1 MKLSDQRWLVC
12 TAPPAAPQEDATLV
26 ERYFLKISDLNNATA
41 SVPLSPDSRR
51 NGAGDISRFLVT
63 KFSER
68 CSPMRFTPG
77 AFMGDNP
84 TRVVSWV
91 STELARRADDLQL
104 VLSTYRR
111 LGGPEGPGEL

>member
-1 MKLSDQRWLVC
+1 
-12 TAPPAAPQEDATLV
+12 
-26 ERYFLKISDLNNATA
+26 
-41 SVPLSPDSRR
+41 
-51 NGAGDISRFLVT
+51 
-63 KFSER
+63 
-68 CSPMRFTPG
+68 
-77 AFMGDNP
+77 MGDNP